1 MKIVAAIIGSGI
13 GLQHFKAIQNFKG
26 SKIKYRKEFSKE
38 VFKKN
43 SQVWKL

>member
-26 SKIKYRKEFSKE
+26 SKLNIYVKRILKRE
-38 VFKKN
+38 VF
-43 SQVWKL
+43 

>member
-26 SKIKYRKEFSKE
+26 SKIKYICE
-38 VFKKN
+38 KN
-43 SQVWKL
+43 SQRELF